1 MLREIY
7 DRNWFNYT
15 VVYKE
20 YVKPVNTS
28 INRMTEHG
36 NEEHKNHQSNI
47 PQREYRI
54 LQINERGLVEEVKT
68 FVLDYSPD
76 EDQFLYFNTEFDAMI
91 ELKLV
96 KMVKQVG
103 VYKLSQRK
111 ANYHL
116 YQWDKR
122 EDQYNPIKHLNAPE

>member
-1 MLREIY
+1 MAHL
-7 DRNWFNYT
+7 
-15 VVYKE
+15 
-20 YVKPVNTS
+20 S
-28 INRMTEHG
+28 G
-36 NEEHKNHQSNI
+36 S
-47 PQREYRI
+47 
-54 LQINERGLVEEVKT
+54 LAQISQLKVSAKVKT

-116 YQWDKR
+116 YQWDNK
-122 EDQYNPIKHLNAPE
+122 EKQFYPTKHLNAPE